1 MRRSFGKYVMDA
13 AIYLHL
19 GTIVVDCVGGQ
30 KNMSTLFANK
40 PLCPMVPLKIL
51 YCVSWKMPT
60 AGLYQRDFDGK
71 GKREK
76 EKWLEGNR
84 TAKNW
89 ANCERNL
96 PQNCKECYVIWHVCS
111 LWLTMYV
118 YLCALHT
125 RTKSMFDSQ

>member
-1 MRRSFGKYVMDA
+1 MSQKIFLLTFKGNCMNFSLELKFFILSHPVTSKHHHKIVQRHPVCKNHKKWPTLCNSFHCY
-13 AIYLHL
+13 
-19 GTIVVDCVGGQ
+19 
-30 KNMSTLFANK
+30 
-40 PLCPMVPLKIL
+40 L
-51 YCVSWKMPT
+51 YC
-60 AGLYQRDFDGK
+60 K

-111 LWLTMYV
+111 LWLTTYV